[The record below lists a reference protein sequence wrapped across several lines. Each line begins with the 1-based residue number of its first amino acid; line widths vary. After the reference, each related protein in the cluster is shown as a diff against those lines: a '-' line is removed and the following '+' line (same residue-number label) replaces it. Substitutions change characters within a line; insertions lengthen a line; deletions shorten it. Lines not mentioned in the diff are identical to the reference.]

1 MSLLQIS
8 VVRERVAGMPGAPAG
23 HPRLMGWSYR
33 KSLRMG
39 PFRLNFSKKG
49 VGHSVGGRGARYTRS
64 ADGRRHMTLRIPG
77 TGLSWRRSLKSSSR
91 SSRG

>member
-1 MSLLQIS
+1 MSLLRIS
-8 VVRERVAGMPGAPAG
+8 DVRERVAGMPGAPAG
-23 HPRLMGWSYR
+23 HPRPMGWSYR
-33 KSLRMG
+33 KSLKMG

-49 VGHSVGGRGARYTRS
+49 VGHSVGARGARYTRS

-91 SSRG
+91 S